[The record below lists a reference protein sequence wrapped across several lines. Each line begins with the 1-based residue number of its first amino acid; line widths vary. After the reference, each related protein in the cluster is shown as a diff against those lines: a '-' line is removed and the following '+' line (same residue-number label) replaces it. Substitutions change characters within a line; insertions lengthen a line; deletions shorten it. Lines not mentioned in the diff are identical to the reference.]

1 VLQCHDLATSVLPRQ
16 QQLGLEMPFSDN
28 LYSLD
33 DDSDGDSFSEELSPT
48 DGFMHQTEIPTNTL
62 VQDPTIGRDTKAEAK
77 VLIPTPVSQFSTGRT
92 SRLSNHSGPSQS
104 IPPHPYASIR
114 SSDRSSTSPI
124 SYTPVSPTSPRRRE
138 ELFTEHT
145 PLMNG
150 PPPAYSA
157 SPEPSTSEASE
168 NGQRYSTF
176 PEHHLERGIPPRS
189 EPESMGR
196 PIDASDETTPL
207 SEERPRRRKRPHRRQ
222 KFIQKFLFIALV
234 LAVIFALFPPL
245 FNRKKVS
252 ETFGFN

>member
-1 VLQCHDLATSVLPRQ
+1 
-16 QQLGLEMPFSDN
+16 MPFSDN

-77 VLIPTPVSQFSTGRT
+77 VLIPTPVPQSRTGRT
-92 SRLSNHSGPSQS
+92 SRSGPSQS
-104 IPPHPYASIR
+104 VPPHPYASVR
-114 SSDRSSTSPI
+114 SSDRSSSSPI

-138 ELFTEHT
+138 ELFTEQT

-157 SPEPSTSEASE
+157 SPEPSTSETSE
-168 NGQRYSTF
+168 NERRYSTF
-176 PEHHLERGIPPRS
+176 PEHHLERGFLPRS
-189 EPESMGR
+189 EPESMGI
-196 PIDASDETTPL
+196 PTDISDETTPL
-207 SEERPRRRKRPHRRQ
+207 SEERPRRQKRYHRRQ
-222 KFIQKFLFIALV
+222 KFIKKFLFIALV
-234 LAVIFALFPPL
+234 LAVIFAIFHPL

-252 ETFGFN
+252 ETFEFN

>member
-1 VLQCHDLATSVLPRQ
+1 VLKCHDLTTSVLPRQ

-77 VLIPTPVSQFSTGRT
+77 VLIPTPVSQSSTGRT

-176 PEHHLERGIPPRS
+176 PEHHLERGFLTRS

-196 PIDASDETTPL
+196 PIDISDETTPL
-207 SEERPRRRKRPHRRQ
+207 SEERPRRQKRHHRRH
-222 KFIQKFLFIALV
+222 KFIKKFLLIALV
-234 LAVIFALFPPL
+234 LAVIFALFHPL
-245 FNRKKVS
+245 FNRKKVG
-252 ETFGFN
+252 ETFESN